1 MAMVIK
7 NQGLARAADTPH
19 GTSKSASGF
28 SFNKKIRPLV
38 VAIVVVEALQIAVG
52 ALAYGWY
59 TNHEATQKLALTQ
72 VNQKLEQAQKQS
84 DANLN
89 IGSGFGGS
97 GFAQIQLNNC
107 LNQVDTSYTQS
118 RATITTIYQQ
128 NALDAE
134 KQQAIQEC
142 QLRYPQ

>member
-7 NQGLARAADTPH
+7 KQALVGNADAPRAI
-19 GTSKSASGF
+19 KSPASG
-28 SFNKKIRPLV
+28 SKLNPKIRPIVAAV
-38 VAIVVVEALQIAVG
+38 VLIEVLQIAVG

-72 VNQKLEQAQKQS
+72 VNQKLEQAQKQA

-97 GFAQIQLNNC
+97 GFAQLQLNNC

-142 QLRYPQ
+142 QLRFPQ